1 MIGVRGLYHSFNVDL
16 ATKYGMIEAILL
28 NHICFWI
35 AKNKANNVHAHDGR
49 YWTYGTMKAF
59 AELYPYLT
67 VNQVRRALERLKEKG
82 LIIDGEYNTKP
93 FDRTKWYTLTDAAM
107 VEIGVDFHVDKACK
121 ADTEVDLPPSGIE
134 QVDSSKCA
142 ESQMELAKMPQ
153 GSDQNARPIP
163 YIITDIVKD
172 NSIDRESNS
181 KHSGQDAKCSL
192 SKAELKRIDMTAGFN
207 KFWDMYPRKVQRPL
221 AWNAWQ
227 CLDVD
232 SSLYEAIYQAVE
244 KYKRTKQ
251 WQDKNYI
258 PYPATFL
265 QDERWTDDIVEDTD
279 SGGGN
284 VWGSAF
290 NSVYGGD
297 QDG

>member
-1 MIGVRGLYHSFNVDL
+1 MRRMYHSFDVEL
-16 ATKYGMIEAILL
+16 ATKYGMVEAIIL
-28 NHICFWI
+28 NHISFWL
-35 AKNKANNVHAHDGR
+35 AKNKANNVHAHEGR
-49 YWTYGTMKAF
+49 YWTYTTVKALS
-59 AELYPYLT
+59 ELYPYLSAG
-67 VNQVRRALERLKEKG
+67 QVRRALDKLKEKE
-82 LIIDGEYNTKP
+82 LIVDGEYNTKP
-93 FDRTKWYTLTDAAM
+93 FDRTKWYSLTDAAM
-107 VEIGVDFHVDKACK
+107 VELGVDYH
-121 ADTEVDLPPSGIE
+121 ADTGGDLPTGADE
-134 QVDSSKCA
+134 NDSSKCS
-142 ESQMELAKMPQ
+142 ERQIELPKMTN
-153 GSDQNARPIP
+153 GIVENDKPIP

-181 KHSGQDAKCSL
+181 NTSVQSAKCSL
-192 SKAELKRIDMTAGFN
+192 SKAELKRIDMTTGFN

-232 SSLYEAIYQAVE
+232 RTLYDAIYRAVE
-244 KYKRTKQ
+244 KYKKTKQ

-265 QDERWTDDIVEDTD
+265 QDERWEDEIVQDAD

-290 NSVYGGD
+290 DSVYGSD
-297 QDG
+297 KDG

>member
-1 MIGVRGLYHSFNVDL
+1 MYHSFDVEV
-16 ATKYGMIEAILL
+16 ATKYGMVEAILL
-28 NHICFWI
+28 NHICFWLT
-35 AKNKANNVHAHDGR
+35 KNKANNVHAHDGR

-67 VNQVRRALERLKEKG
+67 VNQVRRALENLKKKG
-82 LIIDGEYNTKP
+82 LIIDAEYNTKP
-93 FDRTKWYTLTDAAM
+93 FDRTKWYSLSDAAM
-107 VEIGVDFHVDKACK
+107 AEMDVFFYTSEPQKAVEED
-121 ADTEVDLPPSGIE
+121 EEEELPPSGIE
-134 QVDSSKCA
+134 QVDNSKCIN
-142 ESQMELAKMPQ
+142 SQMELAKMPT
-153 GSDQNARPIP
+153 GSDENHRPIP
-163 YIITDIVKD
+163 YIKTYIDKDI
-172 NSIDRESNS
+172 SIDRESNS

-265 QDERWTDDIVEDTD
+265 QDERWRDEIVEDTD
-279 SGGGN
+279 SGGN
-284 VWGSAF
+284 VWGNAF
-290 NSVYGGD
+290 DSVYGRKD
-297 QDG
+297 DGYYY

>member
-1 MIGVRGLYHSFNVDL
+1 MNGVRRMYHSFEVEL
-16 ATKYGMIEAILL
+16 ATKYGMVEAILL

-35 AKNKANNVHAHDGR
+35 AKNKANNVHEHDGR
-49 YWTYGTMKAF
+49 YWTYTTVKALS
-59 AELYPYLT
+59 ELYPYLT
-67 VNQVRRALERLKEKG
+67 ANQVRRALEKLKEKG
-82 LIIDGEYNTKP
+82 LIIDGEYNAKP
-93 FDRTKWYTLTDAAM
+93 FDRTKWYSLSDAGMAE
-107 VEIGVDFHVDKACK
+107 VGVDFHS
-121 ADTEVDLPPSGIE
+121 TEAANNTTPNDEEDNSNC
-134 QVDSSKCA
+134 SK
-142 ESQMELAKMPQ
+142 SQMELANLPN
-153 GSDQNARPIP
+153 GVGENARPIP

-172 NSIDRESNS
+172 NSIDRESSNNKCS
-181 KHSGQDAKCSL
+181 DEDAKCTL

-232 SSLYEAIYQAVE
+232 SSLYEAIYKAVE

-279 SGGGN
+279 GGGGN
-284 VWGSAF
+284 VWSSAF
-290 NSVYGGD
+290 ESVYGGD
-297 QDG
+297 RDG